1 MKLPLKWLK
10 EYVDFNVT
18 PEKFV
23 ELMMWRGFEVADIE
37 DEMPG
42 ITNVV
47 VGRIEALSKHPNADK
62 LQICSINVGS
72 MENAFLNSEVN
83 LLWLS

>member
-1 MKLPLKWLK
+1 MKLPKKWLS
-10 EYVDFNVT
+10 EYVNVNVT
-18 PEKFV
+18 NAEFIEK
-23 ELMMWRGFEVADIE
+23 MMWRGFEVADIE

-62 LQICSINVGS
+62 LQICSINVGRE
-72 MENAFLNSEVN
+72 ENICIVTV
-83 LLWLS
+83 

>member
-47 VGRIEALSKHPNADK
+47 VGRIEALSKHPNAD
-62 LQICSINVGS
+62 
-72 MENAFLNSEVN
+72 
-83 LLWLS
+83 